1 LKVIYKDLKKKEIK
15 LKPENLDD
23 IWHLYNI
30 IEKGD
35 LVRAI
40 TFRTV
45 EEKPGD
51 MLRSKKLEK
60 KPMKLGIR
68 VEDISFHDFS
78 DRLRIHGII
87 EEGPQD
93 HGSYHTLNIDTKMR
107 DGITIVKDEWKPHYL
122 ERIEEAVRS
131 SKRPSV
137 IFISLDDENAT
148 IAILRESGI
157 QKIANIESH
166 KSGKMYNEESKKSQD
181 YYTEIISTVKT
192 LQKNDNLPIVVVGPG
207 FHKDNLVKY
216 GKEKAPE
223 LFKNIILCGTSSA
236 GMNGIQE
243 AINIGTIGKII
254 ADKRVVYETKLVEKL
269 LQEISKNGLATYGKK
284 EVKDALSMG
293 AVEILLIA
301 DDIVRTEDGEELL
314 RLARKNN
321 SKFVIVNTSHEA
333 GKKLEG
339 LGGVGA
345 ILRFKI

>member
-1 LKVIYKDLKKKEIK
+1 LKVIYRDLKKNEIK

-45 EEKPGD
+45 EEKPD
-51 MLRSKKLEK
+51 DLLRSKKLEK

-68 VEDISFHDFS
+68 VEDISFHEFS
-78 DRLRIHGII
+78 DRLRVHGII

-166 KSGKMYNEESKKSQD
+166 K
-181 YYTEIISTVKT
+181 TVKT

-216 GKEKAPE
+216 GKEKVPE
-223 LFKNIILCGTSSA
+223 LFKNVILCGTSSA

-284 EVKDALSMG
+284 EVKNALSIG

-301 DDIVRTEDGEELL
+301 DNIVRTEEGEELL